1 MTAILAALWSA
12 IISSLMSF
20 LSKYIT
26 LKSDEAQKASEA
38 QADQATLQGAKTDA
52 DKIAAARKLSDDTFA
67 N

>member
-1 MTAILAALWSA
+1 
-12 IISSLMSF
+12 MSF